1 MNSVLEIASLL
12 IDNLYRLLNKLPQYI
27 SLDNPEET
35 YEVIFEI
42 FYQALHH
49 KPFLLNLHR
58 DARLS
63 LVLQYAWEFL
73 NVVNRVVS
81 SPDIDIHALSREM
94 LRRAYARIAE
104 TPGNMS
110 RYVVV
115 CDGLSII
122 DAAYIAYRS
131 KRENMEPFII
141 PLINPGGATETYKFI
156 LEPHS
161 YLKGYNLTLNDI
173 ARIIAEKIEAKDS
186 IVFRGYDESIHR
198 LKNVHAAEIV
208 EAMYGLASSLYNKIA
223 RLKKE
228 YNSDVVV
235 LSDHGYDVIESSG
248 GLYDVNHF
256 WSPKSLSVIAPL
268 LII

>member
-12 IDNLYRLLNKLPQYI
+12 IDNLNRLLNKLHQYI

-35 YEVIFEI
+35 YKVIFGI
-42 FYQALHH
+42 FYQALHS
-49 KPFLLNLHR
+49 KSFILNLHR

-63 LVLQYAWEFL
+63 SVLQYAQMFL
-73 NVVNRVVS
+73 SVINEVVS
-81 SPDIDIHALSREM
+81 SPDTDIHALSREM
-94 LRRAYARIAE
+94 LRKAYARIAE
-104 TPGNMS
+104 TPENMS

-122 DAAYIAYRS
+122 DATYIAYRF

-141 PLINPGGATETYKFI
+141 PLINPGGATETFKFI
-156 LEPHS
+156 LEPRS

-173 ARIIAEKIEAKDS
+173 ARVIAEKMRAKDS
-186 IVFRGYDESIHR
+186 IVFRGYDETIHK
-198 LKNVHAAEIV
+198 LKNVDAAEIV
-208 EAMYGLASSLYNKIA
+208 RTMYGLASSLYNKITH
-223 RLKKE
+223 LKKE
-228 YNSDVVV
+228 YNSCVVV